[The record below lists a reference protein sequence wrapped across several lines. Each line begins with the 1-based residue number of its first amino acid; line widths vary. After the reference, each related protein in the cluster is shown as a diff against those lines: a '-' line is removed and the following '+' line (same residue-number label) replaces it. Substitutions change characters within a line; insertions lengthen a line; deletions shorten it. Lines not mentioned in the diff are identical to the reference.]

1 MRKIHTLTFNET
13 TYTIHRSDKFIND
26 IFINGQETDWYI
38 EHEVEDF
45 NGIVLPKLLLI
56 KNRNDDNHFLHYGA
70 INTTTLDFNSV
81 VKIINII
88 EENSFRNK

>member
-1 MRKIHTLTFNET
+1 MRKNHTLTFNET
-13 TYTIHRSDKFIND
+13 TYTINDGNRIND
-26 IFINGQETDWYI
+26 IFINGQKTDWYI
-38 EHEVEDF
+38 EYEAEEFD
-45 NGIVLPKLLLI
+45 GIFIPKLILV

-88 EENSFRNK
+88 EENSFRNN